1 MNNKQKH
8 KINYKDSGV
17 NIEEADKLIDSIKTK
32 HKKNNKNIL

>member
-17 NIEEADKLIDSIKTK
+17 NIEKADKLIDSIKTK
-32 HKKNNKNIL
+32 HKKDNKNIL